1 MARTVMLCRLADLA
15 ATGAKGITLEVED
28 RIRETVVVRGTD
40 GTVRAYENRCPHLES
55 TLETWPDRF
64 LDEARAHLVCTMHQ
78 ARFTVD
84 DGVCVWGPCEGKRL
98 TALPIDISD
107 DAVMLRLD

>member
-1 MARTVMLCRLADLA
+1 MARKMMVCRLSDLEV
-15 ATGAKGITLEVED
+15 TGAKGITLEVED
-28 RIRETVVVRGTD
+28 RIREIVVVLGTD
-40 GTVRAYENRCPHLES
+40 GAVRAYENRCPHLES

-78 ARFTVD
+78 ARFKVD
-84 DGVCVWGPCEGKRL
+84 DGVCVSGPCEGKRL
-98 TALPIDISD
+98 TPLAIDIAD